1 MHLHRILEYK
11 DNIYSF
17 LQMSAGLV
25 VSCVTLVRDT
35 TYLGR
40 ILTWILCKNQK
51 MLATLCLGFSYFF
64 VYMSDF
70 TQN

>member
-1 MHLHRILEYK
+1 MHLPRILEYK

-25 VSCVTLVRDT
+25 VSCVTLVRDS

-40 ILTWILCKNQK
+40 ILRIICK
-51 MLATLCLGFSYFF
+51 MYAFVFF
-64 VYMSDF
+64 F
-70 TQN
+70 